1 MDLPYTRKF
10 MPKLTLNRYHIAGLI
25 TGTLLV
31 AALILPSIAAGVSAS
46 LTTPSSSYVLG
57 STISLPASVDVGNG
71 EFTKLNSATLTITG
85 PQPVTK
91 ALPTT
96 PTSGAQDLGDGVM
109 VTATLVNMQA
119 ADGTGYG
126 YPSAGSGYVGYASG
140 AKINYAITWQP
151 PVFLNPPPPTPPPS
165 LPGTN
170 QLFAV
175 PFNDTF
181 DSPILDMA
189 SDGTSLYLLSSQNV
203 GSGSSNNR
211 VMVLNPT
218 TGVQVDLFALD
229 SPSHDGLVAV
239 GNYLY
244 SYDNASRELVRT
256 EKASSH
262 GVTRYPINLFGGQ
275 QVGAL
280 TYDGV
285 NLVAGARNFNGFQ
298 KLTLTGSPVGGSFNA
313 PFGGGG
319 FPPPPSINGAE
330 DMTYN
335 GTTLIVAQNNNVFRW
350 DNPPGGGVTSDQVN
364 SPFTSF
370 GGLEMLNGSL
380 YMVSGFSN
388 VYKSTLPGT
397 PGPEP
402 TTVGDYSAQLS
413 VNTATV
419 GVITS
424 SVANFSLAKAT
435 SIGLAIT
442 APTDNQ
448 AFSTANITVS
458 GTVTDKSVT
467 NVSVGVVL
475 PIATVFSDGAENGET
490 KWSKSGLWHI
500 SDLTSPA
507 LKNQFPQNLPEPKTG
522 TKVWWYGQE
531 STGNFQTGSA
541 NSGDLD
547 IVLYG
552 SASTITV
559 ATGTTL
565 SFQTW
570 YDTEP
575 GSFFDK
581 KVVQFVE
588 SGGPTEPAAQ
598 IVDPGMPLGGQ
609 SCGPK
614 CTWVQMVPS
623 PFASFGGP
631 PPGFGGGGGGGSP
644 VVQATPSVGGWA
656 LVTFNLDQFN
666 GKTGKIRFK
675 FDSVDGAVNNGK
687 GWFIDDVSISG
698 KGFSGATVPVNT
710 NGTWSTTFSLAE
722 GSNPITASATSA
734 YLSPA
739 QASQTVTASL
749 DTTAPIVTLNTVT
762 TPTGTASQTL
772 SGTVNEANFDLLTV
786 TNNGITVA
794 TSKTSPTGG
803 VFSQVINLFPG
814 TNSIVA
820 TITDTG
826 GLSGS
831 ATASIVLDAAEP
843 TVTVNATRYPVGNI
857 SARTGDQVIFD
868 VTAADAVSGMQK
880 VELVPTGGG
889 TPPTFLA
896 STAVPA
902 AVRDQW
908 GTSGNFLLPM
918 EIPSSAASG
927 TLSFTIKAYDN
938 AGNIKTSTVSA
949 NIVASLEAFTIN
961 LLPDWNFI
969 SLPLTPDSTTY
980 AATQT
985 QTQIQRLTSG
995 LSGLD
1000 SIWYYDAS
1008 VSDPA
1013 QRWKVYNASGAPS
1026 DLTALAPGKGYWVK
1040 MTSSS
1045 FTFSDPLA
1053 PGLASTPA
1061 PKKFTYTGTL
1071 LQAGAN
1077 ATPPVYPVPAG
1088 WAAVGF
1094 HSERNKTVSQAL
1106 RSVSVPTQ
1114 IWGSLLAYDNYILFQ
1129 RDTPPQI
1136 VLGAFKGKDE
1146 SSTME
1151 PGRGYWIFMQQAGNI
1166 VPTN

>member
-1 MDLPYTRKF
+1 
-10 MPKLTLNRYHIAGLI
+10 MPKVTLNRYHVAGLI
-25 TGTLLV
+25 TGVLLV
-31 AALILPSIAAGVSAS
+31 AALILPSIATGVSAS

-85 PQPVTK
+85 AQPVTK

-96 PTSGAQDLGDGVM
+96 PTSGQQDLGDGVK
-109 VTATLVNMQA
+109 VTATLVNLQS

-126 YPSAGSGYVGYASG
+126 YPGAGTGYVGYASG
-140 AKINYAITWQP
+140 AKINYAITWLP
-151 PVFLNPPPPTPPPS
+151 PVFLNPPPAPLPPS
-165 LPGTN
+165 LPGSN

-175 PFNDTF
+175 PFDSTF

-189 SDGTSLYLLSSQNV
+189 SGVTSGGSASVATDRRFWLLGSQNF
-203 GSGSSNNR
+203 GSGSSNQR
-211 VMVLNPT
+211 IMVLDG
-218 TGVQVDLFALD
+218 TGAQLGLFQTD
-229 SPSHDGLVAV
+229 SDTQDGLAGV
-239 GNYLY
+239 GDYLY
-244 SYDNASRELVRT
+244 SYDNANRELVRI
-256 EKASSH
+256 EKATPHSI
-262 GVTRYPINLFGGQ
+262 TRYPINLFFGQ

-285 NLVAGARNFNGFQ
+285 NLVAGARNTNSFQ
-298 KLTLTGSPVGGSFNA
+298 KLTLTGSPVGGQFNA

-330 DMTYN
+330 DMTYA
-335 GTTLIVAQNNNVFRW
+335 GTTLIVAQNNTVFRW
-350 DNPPGGGVTSDQVN
+350 DNPPGGGVAPDTLN

-388 VYKSTLPGT
+388 IYVSTLPGT
-397 PGPEP
+397 PAPEA
-402 TTVGDYSAQLS
+402 TTVGSYSAQLS
-413 VNTATV
+413 VSTATV
-419 GVITS
+419 GTITS
-424 SVANFSLAKAT
+424 SVANFSLAKAS

-442 APTDNQ
+442 TPTNNQ
-448 AFSTANITVS
+448 AFSTASISVS
-458 GTVTDKSVT
+458 GTVTDMSVG
-467 NVSVGVVL
+467 NISVGVVL
-475 PIATVFSDGAENGET
+475 PVSTVFSDGAESGET
-490 KWSKSGLWHI
+490 KWTKSGLWHI
-500 SDLTSPA
+500 SDLTSNA
-507 LKNQFPQNLPEPKTG
+507 LKNKFPQNLPAPKTG
-522 TKVWWYGQE
+522 TKVWWYGKE
-531 STGNFQTGSA
+531 STADFDTGGA

-547 IVLYG
+547 IILYG
-552 SASTITV
+552 SNSTISVTS
-559 ATGTTL
+559 GTTL

-598 IVDPGMPLGGQ
+598 IVDAGMPLGGMN
-609 SCGPK
+609 CGPK
-614 CTWVQMVPS
+614 CQWVQMVPS
-623 PFASFGGP
+623 AFASFGGP
-631 PPGFGGGGGGGSP
+631 PPGFGGGGGAI
-644 VVQATPSVGGWA
+644 QATSSGGGWA
-656 LVTFNLDQFN
+656 LVSFNLDQFN

-675 FDSVDGAVNNGK
+675 FDSVDGSVNNGK

-698 KGFSGATVPVNT
+698 QGFSGATVPVNT
-710 NGTWSTTFSLAE
+710 DGTWSTTFSLAE
-722 GSNPITASATSA
+722 GSNPITATATSQ
-734 YLSPA
+734 YISGGP
-739 QASQTVTASL
+739 ASQTVTASL
-749 DTTAPIVTLNTVT
+749 DTTAPIVALNAVT
-762 TPTGTASQTL
+762 TPTGTATQTL
-772 SGTVNEANFDLLTV
+772 SGTVVESNFDLLTV

-803 VFSQVINLFPG
+803 AFSQVINLFPG
-814 TNSIVA
+814 ANSIVA
-820 TITDTG
+820 TITDKG

-831 ATASIVLDAAEP
+831 ATASIVLDADAP

-868 VTAADAVSGMQK
+868 VTAADVLSGMQK

-889 TPPTFLA
+889 TAPTFLKN
-896 STAVPA
+896 TDVPA

-949 NIVASLEAFTIN
+949 SIVACLQAFTIY
-961 LLPDWNFI
+961 LLPDWNLI

-1000 SIWYYDAS
+1000 AIWYYDAS
-1008 VSDPA
+1008 VTDPT

-1026 DLTALAPGKGYWVK
+1026 NLTDMAPGRGYWAK

-1061 PKKFTYTGTL
+1061 PKKFTFTGTL

-1077 ATPPVYPVPAG
+1077 ATPPTYPVVAG
-1088 WAAVGF
+1088 WDLVGF
-1094 HSERNKTVSQAL
+1094 HSERTKTVSQAL